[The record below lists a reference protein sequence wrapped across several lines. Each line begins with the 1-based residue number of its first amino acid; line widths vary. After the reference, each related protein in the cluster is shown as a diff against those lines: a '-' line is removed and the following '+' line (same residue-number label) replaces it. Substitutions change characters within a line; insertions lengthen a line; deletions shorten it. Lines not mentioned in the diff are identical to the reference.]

1 MKLFGQKL
9 TPIRILILLGAAFVA
24 YMGFD
29 MIYYSYIEFRGI
41 RTYTETRQP
50 VILVVGLCFILAYLW
65 FKEPYTK
72 QSIFEK
78 FKFDGINDHE
88 YINIDLIKENDP
100 KWINEL
106 RKEHKVKPLIAYS
119 KKGSS
124 FAKRK
129 AKKLMIE
136 NFFIDFID
144 YKEMR
149 KVK

>member
-1 MKLFGQKL
+1 MKLFGEKL
-9 TPIRILILLGAAFVA
+9 TPMRILILLGAACII
-24 YMGFD
+24 YMGID
-29 MIYYSYIEFRGI
+29 MIYYSYIDFRGV

-50 VILVVGLCFILAYLW
+50 VVLVVGLYFVLAYLW
-65 FKEPYTK
+65 FKDPYTE

-78 FKFDGINDHE
+78 FDFNGISE
-88 YINIDLIKENDP
+88 CRYINIDIIKENDP
-100 KWINEL
+100 KRINEL
-106 RKEHKVKPLIAYS
+106 RKEHKEKPLIAYS

-144 YKEMR
+144 YKEMK